1 MSPLFFRLNHRRLEY
16 RLRIYIYGRMISVK
30 TAKLFKNGDSQA
42 VRLPKE
48 FRFTGKEVLIKRV
61 GSAVVLLPKAKIWD
75 SLTESLEKF
84 PADFMSER
92 EQPSEAER
100 RDSLP

>member
-1 MSPLFFRLNHRRLEY
+1 M
-16 RLRIYIYGRMISVK
+16 K

-48 FRFTGKEVLIKRV
+48 FRFAGKEVLIKRV
-61 GSAVVLLPKAKIWD
+61 GSAVVLLPKAKSWD
-75 SLTESLEKF
+75 ALVQSLDKF
-84 PADFMSER
+84 PPDFMDFR
-92 EQPSEAER
+92 EQPRDSER

>member
-1 MSPLFFRLNHRRLEY
+1 MR
-16 RLRIYIYGRMISVK
+16 

-61 GSAVVLLPKAKIWD
+61 GSAVVLLPKAKSWD
-75 SLTESLEKF
+75 TLIESLEKF
-84 PADFMSER
+84 PADFMSDR

>member
-1 MSPLFFRLNHRRLEY
+1 VR
-16 RLRIYIYGRMISVK
+16 

-61 GSAVVLLPKAKIWD
+61 GSAVVLLPKAKSWD
-75 SLTESLEKF
+75 TLIESLEKF
-84 PADFMSER
+84 PADFMSDR

>member
-1 MSPLFFRLNHRRLEY
+1 MTPRVVN
-16 RLRIYIYGRMISVK
+16 MK

-61 GSAVVLLPKAKIWD
+61 GSAVVLLPKAKSWD
-75 SLTESLEKF
+75 TLVESLEKF
-84 PADFMSER
+84 PPDFMSER
-92 EQPSEAER
+92 QQPAAAER